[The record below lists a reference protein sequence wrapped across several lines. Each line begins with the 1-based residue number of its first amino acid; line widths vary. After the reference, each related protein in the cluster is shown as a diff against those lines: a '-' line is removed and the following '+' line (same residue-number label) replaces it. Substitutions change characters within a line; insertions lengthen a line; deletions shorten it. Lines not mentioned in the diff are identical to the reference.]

1 MIESG
6 LYVRSSR
13 LFSGAIVEPETNSI
27 ASEYVVNNWSKLVK
41 GAIKFGVDPLKAED
55 LVQDLVCKLL
65 SNEAIGDCF
74 DPSKGKQADS
84 ITVDEMVWR
93 NVKLY
98 SKNKKYHKAVTKTS
112 GNDEYIEISACSDFD
127 GGDEYGSLNSAQYGY
142 ATAGDEDG
150 NIDNV
155 DIAVSIRSDIEKIM
169 CGPQLLR
176 NILKDMDYFLDNIN
190 VIDLKSILGGFRI
203 KNSEYADSLRN
214 VLMFHST
221 RPSLVEDIIK
231 EYNIG

>member
-1 MIESG
+1 
-6 LYVRSSR
+6 
-13 LFSGAIVEPETNSI
+13 
-27 ASEYVVNNWSKLVK
+27 
-41 GAIKFGVDPLKAED
+41 
-55 LVQDLVCKLL
+55 
-65 SNEAIGDCF
+65 
-74 DPSKGKQADS
+74 
-84 ITVDEMVWR
+84 
-93 NVKLY
+93 
-98 SKNKKYHKAVTKTS
+98 
-112 GNDEYIEISACSDFD
+112 
-127 GGDEYGSLNSAQYGY
+127 
-142 ATAGDEDG
+142 
-150 NIDNV
+150 
-155 DIAVSIRSDIEKIM
+155 M